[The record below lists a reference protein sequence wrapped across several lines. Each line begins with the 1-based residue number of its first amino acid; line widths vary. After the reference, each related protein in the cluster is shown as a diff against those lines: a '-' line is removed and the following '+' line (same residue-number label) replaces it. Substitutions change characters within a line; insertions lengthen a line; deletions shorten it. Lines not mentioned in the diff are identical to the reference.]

1 MTRTIYKKDIK
12 MVFTHV
18 EIYPTSLMKKTCK
31 LYKYV
36 KHKATRSTVP
46 LAPATLAN
54 VLKLINMPL
63 RHCRYGWK
71 EK

>member
-12 MVFTHV
+12 MVFTLV
-18 EIYPTSLMKKTCK
+18 EIYSTSLMKKTCK

-36 KHKATRSTVP
+36 KNKVTHSTVP
-46 LAPATLAN
+46 LAHTTLAN
-54 VLKLINMPL
+54 ILKRINMPL